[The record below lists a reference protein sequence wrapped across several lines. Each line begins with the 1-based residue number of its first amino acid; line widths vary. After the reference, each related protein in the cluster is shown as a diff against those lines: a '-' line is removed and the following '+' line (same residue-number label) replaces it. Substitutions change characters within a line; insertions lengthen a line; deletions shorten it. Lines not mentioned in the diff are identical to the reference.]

1 MLITNGCADDSPLV
15 IGGMYAE
22 YSSALPLD
30 WVSSNAEIK
39 VVDAVFST
47 DGSVI
52 ENKDELKG
60 NIALMLVR
68 DTTREERL
76 AAKAGAVAVYLVSTR
91 RLVAEKSNNPDY
103 KSEIPVITI
112 KSSDAT
118 RLRKQGRALIRD
130 KGTPR
135 F

>member
-1 MLITNGCADDSPLV
+1 
-15 IGGMYAE
+15 MYADH
-22 YSSALPLD
+22 SSALPLD
-30 WVSSNAEIK
+30 WASSNAEIK
-39 VVDAVFST
+39 VVDVVFST
-47 DGSVI
+47 DGSVM
-52 ENKDELKG
+52 ENADELKG
-60 NIALMLVR
+60 NIALMSKKSSEVLEQAV
-68 DTTREERL
+68 E
-76 AAKAGAVAVYLVSTR
+76 AGAVAVFIVHTRLTVWKMST
-91 RLVAEKSNNPDY
+91 APDY

>member
-1 MLITNGCADDSPLV
+1 MID
-15 IGGMYAE
+15 GMYADH
-22 YSSALPLD
+22 SFAFPLD
-30 WVSSNAEIK
+30 WASSNAEIK
-39 VVDAVFST
+39 VVDVVFST

-52 ENKDELKG
+52 ENADELKG
-60 NIALMLVR
+60 NIALMSKKSSEVLEQAV
-68 DTTREERL
+68 E
-76 AAKAGAVAVYLVSTR
+76 AGAVALFIVQTR
-91 RLVAEKSNNPDY
+91 LTAWRFTNDYADY

-130 KGTPR
+130 KGRPR

>member
-1 MLITNGCADDSPLV
+1 MIDGV
-15 IGGMYAE
+15 YAA

-30 WVSSNAEIK
+30 WASSNAEIK
-39 VVDAVFST
+39 VVDMVFST

-52 ENKDELKG
+52 ENGDELKG
-60 NIALMLVR
+60 NIALKGSHIKHKNGHKMAV
-68 DTTREERL
+68 E
-76 AAKAGAVAVYLVSTR
+76 AGAVAYFIVDTHLTVG
-91 RLVAEKSNNPDY
+91 LMPNPDY